1 MAVDIARERRR
12 LELNAPAER
21 KEETQQ
27 QAPAAA
33 RPDVTPEVSAHR
45 WWILLGL
52 IMAAALEILDT
63 TVVNVALP
71 QMSGNLGATTDEIAW
86 VSTGYILSNVI
97 VLPMTAWLSGRF
109 GRKRYL
115 MASILI
121 FNIARFMCGVSG
133 SLTEIIFWRL
143 VQGAGGAALIST
155 AQSTLV
161 EIFPRSQLPTV
172 QSIFGLGLIVT
183 PTIGPALGGYLT
195 DNYSW
200 HMIFFIHIPLGI
212 ASLALVGLFL
222 QDSKHQKRVNTVD
235 FPGILMLAAGMG
247 SLQYVLEEGERYDW
261 FDDAWITRLAITA
274 FVSLV
279 GFVWW
284 ELTPRN
290 KAPILDLRVLRDRGL
305 AGSVLLGL
313 VLGFGLYGGVF
324 IYPLFVQNIL
334 GFSPTTTGLALIPGG
349 LLTAAAVILCGRL
362 LQRGFDA
369 RVLIIVGM
377 FIYMGA
383 MWLLGHLT
391 TQSGQADTQLGLMVR
406 GFGLGLVFIPIQ
418 TVAFAGLARGAD
430 RAGVCFVQP
439 DASAR
444 RLVRHRR
451 LEHLH
456 HKHDSV
462 PPGGYC
468 FQSLQRQL
476 HLPGS
481 PERSRRSIDGR
492 RLQRGGGTD
501 RGAACSESD
510 RSGAGVGHGLQQCVY
525 SARHHVSHRYACGS
539 APAEAPPRRGPAGGG
554 ALGHLTPSRSS
565 PIRSNAAGIPSPSDT
580 Q

>member
-1 MAVDIARERRR
+1 MTVDVARERRR
-12 LELNAPAER
+12 LELNAPAKQ
-21 KEETQQ
+21 KETKPQVS
-27 QAPAAA
+27 AA
-33 RPDVTPEVSAHR
+33 RSDVTPEVNAHR

-52 IMAAALEILDT
+52 ILAAALEILDT

-115 MASILI
+115 MTSILI

-143 VQGAGGAALIST
+143 IQGAGGAALIST

-200 HMIFFIHIPLGI
+200 HMIFFIHIPLAI
-212 ASLALVGLFL
+212 ASLALVGLYL
-222 QDSKHQKRVNTVD
+222 QDSKHQKRVNTID

-261 FDDAWITRLAITA
+261 FDDPWITRLAMAA

-290 KAPILDLRVLRDRGL
+290 KAPILDLRVLKDRGL
-305 AGSVLLGL
+305 AGSVVLGL

-349 LLTAAAVILCGRL
+349 LLTAVSVILAGRL
-362 LQRGFDA
+362 MQRGFDA
-369 RVLIIVGM
+369 RVLILVGM
-377 FIYMGA
+377 FIYIGS

-418 TVAFAGLARGAD
+418 TVAFAGLQGAQI
-430 RAGVCFVQP
+430 AQG
-439 DASAR
+439 SA
-444 RLVRHRR
+444 LYN
-451 LEHLH
+451 LM
-456 HKHDSV
+456 
-462 PPGGYC
+462 
-468 FQSLQRQL
+468 RQL
-476 HLPGS
+476 GGS
-481 PERSRRSIDGR
+481 FGIAVLTTYITNMTQYHRADIVSSLYSGNQVYQERLSGAAGALMANGYSATAAQAGALHI
-492 RLQRGGGTD
+492 LNGTVQAQASVMAYNNAFILLGITFLVAMPAVLLLRKPR
-501 RGAACSESD
+501 RGAAP
-510 RSGAGVGHGLQQCVY
+510 
-525 SARHHVSHRYACGS
+525 
-539 APAEAPPRRGPAGGG
+539 PAEA
-554 ALGHLTPSRSS
+554 H
-565 PIRSNAAGIPSPSDT
+565 
-580 Q
+580 

>member
-1 MAVDIARERRR
+1 MAVEVLRERRQA
-12 LELNAPAER
+12 EPGETAAER
-21 KEETQQ
+21 DEK
-27 QAPAAA
+27 AAA
-33 RPDVTPEVSAHR
+33 SSPTGTPADVTPEVSSHR

-121 FNIARFMCGVSG
+121 FNIARFMCGLSN
-133 SLTEIIFWRL
+133 SLPEIVFWRL

-161 EIFPRSQLPTV
+161 EIFPRNQLPTV

-183 PTIGPALGGYLT
+183 PTLGPALGGYLT

-200 HMIFFIHIPLGI
+200 HMIFFIHVPLGI

-222 QDSKHQKRVNTVD
+222 QDSRHQKRVNTVD
-235 FPGILMLAAGMG
+235 VPGIAMLAAGMG

-261 FDDAWITRLAITA
+261 FDDPWITRLAA
-274 FVSLV
+274 LAAVSLV
-279 GFVWW
+279 GFIWW
-284 ELTPRN
+284 ELSPRN

-305 AGSVLLGL
+305 AGSVVLGL

-349 LLTAAAVILCGRL
+349 VLTAVAVVLCGRL

-369 RVLIIVGM
+369 RILIIVGM
-377 FIYMGA
+377 FIYIYA

-418 TVAFAGLARGAD
+418 TVAFAGLQGAQIAQGSALYNLMRQLGGSFGIAVLNTYITNMTAFHRADIVSSLYSGNQIYQDRLSGAVAALMGSGYSATAAQAGALRVINETVQAQASVMAYNNAFILLGITFIFAMPAVFLLRKPKRGA
-430 RAGVCFVQP
+430 
-439 DASAR
+439 
-444 RLVRHRR
+444 
-451 LEHLH
+451 
-456 HKHDSV
+456 
-462 PPGGYC
+462 
-468 FQSLQRQL
+468 
-476 HLPGS
+476 
-481 PERSRRSIDGR
+481 
-492 RLQRGGGTD
+492 
-501 RGAACSESD
+501 
-510 RSGAGVGHGLQQCVY
+510 
-525 SARHHVSHRYACGS
+525 S
-539 APAEAPPRRGPAGGG
+539 APAEA
-554 ALGHLTPSRSS
+554 H
-565 PIRSNAAGIPSPSDT
+565 
-580 Q
+580 

>member
-1 MAVDIARERRR
+1 
-12 LELNAPAER
+12 
-21 KEETQQ
+21 
-27 QAPAAA
+27 
-33 RPDVTPEVSAHR
+33 
-45 WWILLGL
+45 
-52 IMAAALEILDT
+52 MAAALEILDT

-115 MASILI
+115 MVSIVI

-133 SLTEIIFWRL
+133 SLSEIIFWRL

-200 HMIFFIHIPLGI
+200 HMIFFIHIPIGI

-222 QDSKHQKRVNTVD
+222 QDSKHQKRVDTVD
-235 FPGILMLAAGMG
+235 VPGILMLAAGMG

-261 FDDAWITRLAITA
+261 FDDAWITRLAVIA
-274 FVSLV
+274 VVSLV

-305 AGSVLLGL
+305 AGSVVLGL

-324 IYPLFVQNIL
+324 IYPLFVQTIL

-349 LLTAAAVILCGRL
+349 LLTAVAVILCGQL
-362 LQRGFDA
+362 LQRGSDA
-369 RVLIIVGM
+369 RILIIGGM
-377 FIYMGA
+377 FIYIGA
-383 MWLLGHLT
+383 MWMLGHLT
-391 TQSGQADTQLGLMVR
+391 TQSGQSDTQLALMVR

-418 TVAFAGLARGAD
+418 TVAFAGLEGAQI
-430 RAGVCFVQP
+430 AQG
-439 DASAR
+439 SA
-444 RLVRHRR
+444 LYN
-451 LEHLH
+451 LM
-456 HKHDSV
+456 
-462 PPGGYC
+462 
-468 FQSLQRQL
+468 RQL
-476 HLPGS
+476 GGS
-481 PERSRRSIDGR
+481 FGIAVLTTYITNMTQYHRANLVSDLYSGNSVYESRLSGAVGALIGDGYS
-492 RLQRGGGTD
+492 LSAAQAGAQRILNQAVQAQATVMAYDNAFILLGITFLIAMPAVLLLRKPR
-501 RGAACSESD
+501 RGAAP
-510 RSGAGVGHGLQQCVY
+510 
-525 SARHHVSHRYACGS
+525 
-539 APAEAPPRRGPAGGG
+539 PAEA
-554 ALGHLTPSRSS
+554 H
-565 PIRSNAAGIPSPSDT
+565 
-580 Q
+580 

>member
-1 MAVDIARERRR
+1 MAVDIARHRRR
-12 LELNAPAER
+12 PELDAPAG
-21 KEETQQ
+21 KKHNL
-27 QAPAAA
+27 PSPPPA
-33 RPDVTPEVSAHR
+33 RPETTPEVNAHR

-52 IMAAALEILDT
+52 ILAAALEILDT

-121 FNIARFMCGVSG
+121 FNIARFMCGLSG
-133 SLTEIIFWRL
+133 SLGEIVFWRL
-143 VQGAGGAALIST
+143 IQGAGGAALIST

-200 HMIFFIHIPLGI
+200 HMIFFIHIPIAI
-212 ASLALVGLFL
+212 ASLALVGLYL
-222 QDSKHQKRVNTVD
+222 QDSAHQKRVNTVD
-235 FPGILMLAAGMG
+235 VPGILMLAAGMG

-261 FDDAWITRLAITA
+261 FDDPWITRLSVLAV
-274 FVSLV
+274 VSLV
-279 GFVWW
+279 GFVVW
-284 ELTPRN
+284 ELSSRN
-290 KAPILDLRVLRDRGL
+290 KAPLLDLRVLRDRGL
-305 AGSVLLGL
+305 AASVTLGL

-349 LLTAAAVILCGRL
+349 LLTAVAVILCGRL
-362 LQRGFDA
+362 LQRGIDA
-369 RVLIIVGM
+369 RVLILTGM
-377 FIYMGA
+377 IIYIGS
-383 MWLLGHLT
+383 MWMLGHLT

-418 TVAFAGLARGAD
+418 TVAFAGLQGAQI
-430 RAGVCFVQP
+430 AQG
-439 DASAR
+439 SA
-444 RLVRHRR
+444 LYN
-451 LEHLH
+451 LM
-456 HKHDSV
+456 
-462 PPGGYC
+462 
-468 FQSLQRQL
+468 RQL
-476 HLPGS
+476 GGS
-481 PERSRRSIDGR
+481 FGIAVLTTYVTNMTQYHRANLVSSLYSGNPLYEN
-492 RLQRGGGTD
+492 RLNGAAGSLLDSGYSATAAQTGALHILNQTVQAQASVMAYNNAFILLGITFLVAMPAVLLLRKPKRGG
-501 RGAACSESD
+501 A
-510 RSGAGVGHGLQQCVY
+510 
-525 SARHHVSHRYACGS
+525 
-539 APAEAPPRRGPAGGG
+539 APAEA
-554 ALGHLTPSRSS
+554 H
-565 PIRSNAAGIPSPSDT
+565 
-580 Q
+580 

>member
-12 LELNAPAER
+12 PER
-21 KEETQQ
+21 D
-27 QAPAAA
+27 APAAGKEDKKETVPA
-33 RPDVTPEVSAHR
+33 ALRPDVTPEVSAHR

-115 MASILI
+115 MVSILI

-143 VQGAGGAALIST
+143 IQGAGGAALIST

-200 HMIFFIHIPLGI
+200 HMIFFIHIPLAI

-222 QDSKHQKRVNTVD
+222 QDSQHQKRVDTVD

-261 FDDAWITRLAITA
+261 FDDAWITRLTVIAV
-274 FVSLV
+274 VSLV

-305 AGSVLLGL
+305 AGSVVLGL

-349 LLTAAAVILCGRL
+349 LMTAVAVILCGRL

-369 RVLIIVGM
+369 RILIVAGM
-377 FIYMGA
+377 LTYMGA

-391 TQSGQADTQLGLMVR
+391 TQSGQADTQIGLMVR

-418 TVAFAGLARGAD
+418 TVAFAGLQGAQI
-430 RAGVCFVQP
+430 AQG
-439 DASAR
+439 SA
-444 RLVRHRR
+444 LYN
-451 LEHLH
+451 LM
-456 HKHDSV
+456 
-462 PPGGYC
+462 
-468 FQSLQRQL
+468 RQL
-476 HLPGS
+476 GGS
-481 PERSRRSIDGR
+481 FGIAVLTTYITKMTAFHRANIVSSLYSGNQFYQD
-492 RLQRGGGTD
+492 RLNAAVGALRGGGYSASAAQAGAQHFLNQTVQAQSSVMAYNNAFILLGLTFLVAMPAVLLLRKPR
-501 RGAACSESD
+501 RGAAP
-510 RSGAGVGHGLQQCVY
+510 
-525 SARHHVSHRYACGS
+525 
-539 APAEAPPRRGPAGGG
+539 PAEA
-554 ALGHLTPSRSS
+554 H
-565 PIRSNAAGIPSPSDT
+565 
-580 Q
+580 

>member
-12 LELNAPAER
+12 LELNAPAEK

-161 EIFPRSQLPTV
+161 EIFPRSQLATV

-212 ASLALVGLFL
+212 ASLALVGLYL

-305 AGSVLLGL
+305 AGSVVLGL

-349 LLTAAAVILCGRL
+349 LLTAVAVILCGRL

-369 RVLIIVGM
+369 RVLIIAGM

-391 TQSGQADTQLGLMVR
+391 TQSGLADTQLGLMVR

-418 TVAFAGLARGAD
+418 TVAFAGLQGAQIAQGSALYNLMRQLGGSFGIAVLNTYITNMTQYHRADIVSSLYSGNSIYQD
-430 RAGVCFVQP
+430 RLNGAAGALIG
-439 DASAR
+439 DGYSASAAQAGA
-444 RLVRHRR
+444 
-451 LEHLH
+451 LH
-456 HKHDSV
+456 VLNQAVQAQASV
-462 PPGGYC
+462 MAYNNAFILLGITFLIAMPAVLLLRKP
-468 FQSLQRQL
+468 R
-476 HLPGS
+476 
-481 PERSRRSIDGR
+481 
-492 RLQRGGGTD
+492 
-501 RGAACSESD
+501 RGAAP
-510 RSGAGVGHGLQQCVY
+510 
-525 SARHHVSHRYACGS
+525 
-539 APAEAPPRRGPAGGG
+539 PAEA
-554 ALGHLTPSRSS
+554 H
-565 PIRSNAAGIPSPSDT
+565 
-580 Q
+580 